1 MTDQTQTEA
10 VETETHSFEAE
21 VSRLLHLM
29 VHAVY
34 SNKEIFLRELISN
47 AADACEKLRHTA
59 LTNPDLT
66 RNDPTF
72 KITLSAD
79 GKAGTL
85 KVVDNG
91 IGMTREELID
101 NLGTIARSGTRAF
114 LDQLASS
121 ANGEDGS
128 ALIGQFGI
136 GFYSAFMVA
145 DRVDVFSRR
154 AGDAE
159 AWRWSSDGMGS
170 YEISPAS
177 EEDAPV
183 RGTKI
188 VLHLKE
194 DEKSFA
200 DGVTIRRVVREY
212 SSHVPV
218 PIRMMTY
225 NEEANAI
232 DEEELTDGSALWLKP
247 RSDITEE
254 QYTEFYQHTAG
265 QFDQPALTIHYRA
278 EGRTEYNVL
287 AFVPEHKPFDLF
299 DPNRK
304 GRVKLYVRRVFIT
317 DDAEIMPA
325 YLRFVRGVVD
335 SEDIPLNIS
344 REMLQ
349 DNPILNAIS
358 KGVTNRV
365 LSELEKLADKEEDK
379 FNSVW
384 EAFGA
389 VIKEGLY
396 EDPERRD
403 QLFKIVRFNSTKG
416 ENRTLAQYVA
426 DLKENQTAIYY
437 ALGDSKEA
445 ILASPQLEGYQA
457 RDVEVLL
464 LSDAVD
470 AFWVQTALG
479 FDGKSFKSI
488 SQGAADLDLI
498 EKPETEE
505 DKAKSDEEKAKEKGD
520 VAELVTFV
528 KETLGDAVSDVRIS
542 SRLATSPVCI
552 VAPDY
557 GPDRRFEKLMRSQK
571 GADIGMKPILEIN
584 PDHGLIRMLADQL
597 KAASDKASVEDG
609 ARLLLDQALILDGE
623 HPSNPA
629 DFAAR
634 LSKVMMA
641 GLK

>member
-1 MTDQTQTEA
+1 MSDQTQTA
-10 VETETHSFEAE
+10 ASGSETHSFEAE

-47 AADACEKLRHTA
+47 AADACEKLRHES
-59 LTNPDLT
+59 LTNGDLIKE
-66 RNDPTF
+66 DPTF
-72 KITLSAD
+72 QITLSAD
-79 GKAGTL
+79 GEAGTL
-85 KVVDNG
+85 TVLDNG
-91 IGMTREELID
+91 IGMNKAELIE
-101 NLGTIARSGTRAF
+101 NLGTIAKSGTRAF
-114 LDQLASS
+114 LDQLS
-121 ANGEDGS
+121 NEEDGS

-145 DRVDVFSRR
+145 DKVEVTSRR
-154 AGDAE
+154 AGEDE
-159 AWRWSSDGMGS
+159 AWVWTSTGEGA
-170 YEISPAS
+170 YELARAD
-177 EEDAPV
+177 DADALP

-194 DEKSFA
+194 DEKTFA
-200 DGVTIRRVVREY
+200 DAVTIRRIVRDY

-218 PIRMMTY
+218 PIRMLTK
-225 NEEANAI
+225 NEEAGAI
-232 DEEELTDGSALWLKP
+232 DEEKLTDGTALWTK
-247 RSDITEE
+247 SKSEITEE
-254 QYTEFYQHTAG
+254 QYKEFYQYSSG
-265 QFDQPALTIHYRA
+265 QFDDPAVTIHYRA

-299 DPNRK
+299 DPARK
-304 GRVKLYVRRVFIT
+304 GRFKLYVRRVFIT
-317 DDAEIMPA
+317 DDADLLPA
-325 YLRFVRGVVD
+325 YLRFVRGIVD

-349 DNPILNAIS
+349 DNPILSAIR

-365 LSELEKLADKEEDK
+365 LSELQKLATKDEEK
-379 FNSVW
+379 FLSIW
-384 EAFGA
+384 EAFGT

-403 QLFKIVRFNSTKG
+403 QLFKLVRFNSSKG
-416 ENRTLAQYVA
+416 ENRTLAQYVE
-426 DLKENQTAIYY
+426 DLKENQTSIYY

-445 ILASPQLEGYQA
+445 ILASPHLEGYEA

-488 SQGAADLDLI
+488 SQGGADLDAI
-498 EKPETEE
+498 EKVAE
-505 DKAKSDEEKAKEKGD
+505 DVSDKSDEEKAKEKGS
-520 VAELVTFV
+520 VAELVSFV
-528 KETLGDAVSDVRIS
+528 QETLGDAVSEVRVS
-542 SRLATSPVCI
+542 SRLASSPVCI

-557 GPDRRFEKLMRSQK
+557 GPDRQLEKLMRSQK
-571 GADIGMKPILEIN
+571 GVEASLKPVLEIN
-584 PDHGLIRMLADQL
+584 PDHALVLALADQL
-597 KAASDKASVEDG
+597 EKASDKAAVSDG
-609 ARLLLDQALILDGE
+609 AYLLLDQALILDGE
-623 HPSNPA
+623 APANPA
-629 DFAAR
+629 QFAAR

-641 GLK
+641 AMG

>member
-1 MTDQTQTEA
+1 MTDQTQQA
-10 VETETHSFEAE
+10 VPETETHSFEAE

-47 AADACEKLRHTA
+47 AADACEKLRHAA
-59 LTNPDLT
+59 LTNADLIKEDPD
-66 RNDPTF
+66 F
-72 KITLSAD
+72 KITLSSD
-79 GKAGTL
+79 GPAGTL
-85 KVVDNG
+85 TVADNG
-91 IGMTREELID
+91 IGMDKAELID

-114 LDQLASS
+114 LDQLKS
-121 ANGEDGS
+121 GEDGS

-145 DRVDVFSRR
+145 DKVEVVSRR
-154 AGDAE
+154 AGEAE
-159 AWRWSSDGMGS
+159 AWRWVSDGNGS
-170 YEISPAS
+170 YELSQA
-177 EEDAPV
+177 EDEDALP

-188 VLHLKE
+188 VLHLKDE
-194 DEKSFA
+194 EKSFA
-200 DGVTIRRVVREY
+200 DGVTIRRIVRDY

-218 PIRMMTY
+218 PIRLLQIN
-225 NEEANAI
+225 NETKAL
-232 DEEELTDGSALWLKP
+232 EEKELTDGSALWAKSK
-247 RSDITEE
+247 SDITEE
-254 QYTEFYQHTAG
+254 QYKEFYQYSSG
-265 QFDQPALTIHYRA
+265 QFDDPALTIHYRA
-278 EGRTEYNVL
+278 EGRTEYSVL

-304 GRVKLYVRRVFIT
+304 GRIKLYVRRVFIT
-317 DDAEIMPA
+317 DDAEVVPA
-325 YLRFVRGVVD
+325 YLRFVRGIVD

-349 DNPILNAIS
+349 DNPILTAIS
-358 KGVTNRV
+358 KGVTNRI
-365 LSELEKLADKEEDK
+365 LSELEKLAEKDTDA
-379 FNSVW
+379 FTSVW

-389 VIKEGLY
+389 VLKEGLY

-403 QLFKIVRFNSTKG
+403 QLFKIVRFNTTKG
-416 ENRTLAQYVA
+416 ENRTLSQYVE
-426 DLKENQTAIYY
+426 DLKENQTSIFY
-437 ALGDSKEA
+437 ALGDSKDA

-479 FDGKSFKSI
+479 FDGKSFKSV
-488 SQGAADLDLI
+488 SQGGADLDAI
-498 EKPETEE
+498 EKVAEDVDEDKSEE
-505 DKAKSDEEKAKEKGD
+505 DKAKEKGS

-557 GPDRRFEKLMRSQK
+557 GPDRQFEKLMRSQK
-571 GADIGMKPILEIN
+571 GADMALKPVLEVN
-584 PDHGLIRMLADQL
+584 PDHGLVLSLAKQL
-597 KAASDKASVEDG
+597 EGATDRSALEDG
-609 ARLLLDQALILDGE
+609 AHLLLDQALILDGE

-629 DFAAR
+629 EFAAR
-634 LSKVMMA
+634 LSKVMLA